1 MDTEDTGQDQTFEE
15 FSEAGNSQEID
26 SEQQEQPQEQD
37 TGGVNPV
44 WDPIRNELGVQF
56 ETIKPHLLDID
67 KGFNEGITK
76 ANAKYAPWKQFDES
90 GLTPDTIQQQLQVV
104 QALNDR
110 PEEIYQ
116 ALGQFL
122 EQNGRLPKNAQ
133 EAQQALDDAQEE
145 EDPYQSEE
153 AKQIAEMRKQLED
166 QQQFLQAQ
174 VEQQHREQLEEKANQ
189 EVAQEYDAFEKA
201 HPELSEQDKQDIY
214 QRHYLYAASGPQNM
228 KTLEE
233 VYKEHLALVE
243 RVRSVP
249 RPNDL
254 APRLPGAGGGVPT
267 GQRKDPSEYSRN
279 ESQDALA
286 ALVQQAQNN

>member
-15 FSEAGNSQEID
+15 FSEAGNSQVID

-122 EQNGRLPKNAQ
+122 EQNGRLPKNAE
-133 EAQQALDDAQEE
+133 EAQQALDDVQED
-145 EDPYQSEE
+145 DPYQSEE

-286 ALVQQAQNN
+286 ALVQQAQNNQ